1 MKQHRVVPPVSGD
14 MVQCGTSLE
23 ETYKV
28 TPHVLTGNLKRCKGL
43 ALFKKLPY
51 NCQLINF
58 SQNFIYMKIF
68 YPRKPCWRLTGFYG
82 FPERVRRKDSWDL
95 LKNLAR
101 DNSLPWFIIS
111 HDEKKDTI
119 IESNQKDIPMKGH
132 QFIWAKSRGSPYAG
146 DKKLDQNELNSVVHS
161 TFQQPLF
168 NDIIS
173 KFHLYANE
181 LFEWGKKVRSIF
193 WHEITECK
201 CEIELVQ
208 SEISLQLLHAL

>member
-1 MKQHRVVPPVSGD
+1 
-14 MVQCGTSLE
+14 MVTIIDVYEKS
-23 ETYKV
+23 
-28 TPHVLTGNLKRCKGL
+28 KGL

-111 HDEKKDTI
+111 HDEKKGHIDHTSYLINDFWDTI

-146 DKKLDQNELNSVVHS
+146 DKKLD
-161 TFQQPLF
+161 
-168 NDIIS
+168 
-173 KFHLYANE
+173 
-181 LFEWGKKVRSIF
+181 R
-193 WHEITECK
+193 
-201 CEIELVQ
+201 
-208 SEISLQLLHAL
+208 ALAT